1 LWHLEFES
9 FDPDGKYLHEAAQS
23 YQRIVTDLE
32 NPDQIKIVTAAT
44 SRNRLILAGP
54 GSGKTKTVVHR
65 CAYLLRVERIRP
77 QSTLVCCFSRNAA
90 VELRRRL
97 ADLVGHDEVQKLW
110 GSL

>member
-32 NPDQIKIVTAAT
+32 NSDQIKIVTAAT